1 MEKEKDY
8 QVTVAQEKIKKDAE
22 VECDVC
28 GKEHPTEECPEL
40 GLGNSKFIPQI
51 SRARLTVPHF
61 LNPVEFPD
69 GGVGILALE
78 TIANKTQLGPFE
90 AKKTMHDI
98 DRDDLFVLKI
108 LSKDGSF
115 ISLDASSEA
124 HCNWMALVQVAR
136 NEEEQNCMAYQL
148 GINIFFN
155 TTRDINIGDEL
166 KVWYAPQYAKKL
178 KKSLVPDGTTKS
190 MLGEILFTDPD
201 EDEEEGTDGEGSKDG
216 DSSRDSAEIHP
227 DDVEGDYTCKH
238 CEEKFTSQFLFA
250 KHIRDHLFP
259 VYNYSEGPPRRGRR
273 PVPLKIGE
281 YRNYSLPRNRGR
293 GRGRG
298 RGRPRGS
305 GGARILRGG
314 TGRRPGRPRRSSL
327 MATESENEEEN
338 GMKKQVEDEQNENKI
353 EIPDEMKNVKSDC
366 VKDLASV
373 ESEQTEVKT
382 PVQLVPEENKPT
394 EKRRRGRPRKIHVET
409 PEEAPIAIS
418 PKKSPEL
425 SILDTPVLDGER
437 PRRSA
442 RAFRGLGKLGKW
454 LKYPGEDSSE
464 DEAVGSSEEEG
475 VKLPRKRFGVAM
487 AATLRKAALDEIT
500 SPVSKRR
507 SQTNIAEPKAR
518 TPASSNSASN
528 IKKNDSPVTPKAKVA
543 VEKSVADKAKE
554 VDNVE
559 VKESTEKPSV
569 ESPKK
574 FFVITKSSYEITAEP
589 EQSLVNSDS
598 QPVESVGELTVNGE
612 ESKEETVA
620 EVEEVANVDES
631 IDIKEN
637 IELINRNEN
646 GLNKESDIELGTM
659 EEVVGVPQHERKNT
673 IADLDGTDALTALVN
688 AAISADKVPDP
699 IAMVAADLY
708 EDRSME
714 DDGDSD
720 EYKANIKRSNRP
732 GLYVHGVDTAEDD
745 SENERPHQPLRQRR
759 KKRRRGDDPE
769 LEELESKTKIVE
781 GPNGTEEFACGICN
795 KHFTQLK
802 YLKLHL
808 PAHTDRYRCNI
819 CGKRFARN
827 ESLLKHTCDDTAN
840 LVEQTVDEEG
850 NDTFCCKECG
860 RSFNQIHFAIRHAS
874 MHRARFTCEKCGRV
888 FLRQD
893 LLDEHDCSGGQLE
906 EGEVS
911 HDANHECQICKQSF
925 TSGKYLFR
933 HMAMHT
939 DIYKCEVCG
948 KCYSRK
954 DSLQRHI
961 SRCCPEL
968 SGEYSVHVC
977 PNCKKTFGTQ
987 LGLQNHTLN
996 CGKYQCGACKV
1007 AYFSLKDLAEHE
1019 CAGKVLNEKASVQ
1032 FPCKE
1037 CNKTFASIAYLVR
1050 HEASHH
1056 GAFKCDLCDRIF
1068 IRKEELN
1075 WHTPVCTTRQKI
1087 QQEGS
1092 APCETC
1098 GEVFSEWLA
1107 FKEHHMTHTHPHR
1120 CDKCGKRFIKIG
1132 TLHNHKC
1139 EAIGETG
1146 ADQTNLLACEI
1157 CQKTFKNERYLSRH
1171 LSLHGQPEFACEF
1184 CGKLFTR
1191 KDYLNDHQCRLP
1203 NGTTVRMVRK
1213 KNRLFIKDNLACPD
1227 CGKSFSSRSNMMK
1240 HLKVHGEKQ
1249 AECHICRKK
1258 FHYENYLKLHIATVH
1273 EKQYQLQCTH
1283 CGKVLFSKT
1292 GLIAHIKQFHA
1303 DTIKLYPCPKCGK
1316 TFRQKGNMKTHLIS
1330 HTKERAYKCDVCG
1343 KAFKYPDQLNRHR
1356 LEHTL
1361 QQKYSCELCD
1371 KQFVRTYELRNHMR
1385 NYHSGYVY
1393 VCGVCH
1399 ECCAHRHTIIRHYK
1413 RKHPEVGNVFEEKP
1427 EFIDS
1432 LQKPVTAATQARM
1445 MIENDDIKPSIVRVG
1460 LPRSHEIIVTTDE
1473 DGNRTYSGGEVILQ
1487 QGVSGEMVSN
1497 GEQGIHIEGPGGEST
1512 VFILKVVNQDE
1523 NGAIQEM
1530 ELTEDTKAHL
1540 AQLLQAHGAGQ
1551 DTITHIQVGDQT
1563 LQIQREEDDGSTMLD
1578 DELEQMEGVQDIK
1591 FDPQQLAQLT
1601 HPGEAVVSKLTAS
1614 GLVDGSSQLTALHA
1628 VQAGG
1633 VVGMEGVQVVE
1644 MEGGRLGQIIH
1655 MDEEMGSGVGIQME
1669 SGQVI
1674 HLDQSQL
1681 LEMEEGGRVVVSGDF
1696 GSHHMTGL
1704 PELKVTKRRGT
1715 NGEIVVEVEGQDGQ
1729 MVDLSQ
1735 ALPHANGE
1743 GLEVEGQDE
1752 MEIEQEGEVRMEPD
1766 LGIDQGQTEG

>member
-1 MEKEKDY
+1 MEEEKAKESGGD
-8 QVTVAQEKIKKDAE
+8 

-28 GKEHPTEECPEL
+28 GKGHLTEECPEL
-40 GLGNSKFIPQI
+40 DLSSSKFIPQI
-51 SRARLTVPHF
+51 SKARLTVPLY

-69 GGVGILALE
+69 GGVGIIALQP
-78 TIANKTQLGPFE
+78 IFKKTQLGPFE

-98 DRDDLFVLKI
+98 ERDDLFVLKI

-124 HCNWMALVQVAR
+124 HCNWMALVQVAKT
-136 NEEEQNCMAYQL
+136 EEEQNCMAYQL

-155 TTRDINIGDEL
+155 TTRDVAAGDEL

-178 KKSLVPDGTTKS
+178 KKSLLPDGTTKS
-190 MLGEILFTDPD
+190 MLGEVLLPD
-201 EDEEEGTDGEGSKDG
+201 ADAVEEVHENDGMEGEESRDADE
-216 DSSRDSAEIHP
+216 SRDSDDIHP

-238 CEEKFTSQFLFA
+238 CFEKFTSQFLFA

-259 VYNYSEGPPRRGRR
+259 VYNYTEGPPRRGRR
-273 PVPLKIGE
+273 PVPLKIGD
-281 YRNYSLPRNRGR
+281 YKSYSMGLRGR
-293 GRGRG
+293 PRGIGRG

-305 GGARILRGG
+305 HARMVRTGSGRG
-314 TGRRPGRPRRSSL
+314 PGRPKRVFP
-327 MATESENEEEN
+327 ESETEEEPGSKVAKIVADDGEEANNQAGMESFSEVAEN
-338 GMKKQVEDEQNENKI
+338 GSGDTVETSNKEEEAEEINVVEKK
-353 EIPDEMKNVKSDC
+353 
-366 VKDLASV
+366 
-373 ESEQTEVKT
+373 
-382 PVQLVPEENKPT
+382 
-394 EKRRRGRPRKIHVET
+394 RRGRPRKTKAEIPEDSSVVDTSEVSPNKFDTIET
-409 PEEAPIAIS
+409 PLVYES
-418 PKKSPEL
+418 FQ
-425 SILDTPVLDGER
+425 R

-454 LKYPGEDSSE
+454 LKYPGEASSDEETPVGESEE
-464 DEAVGSSEEEG
+464 DER
-475 VKLPRKRFGVAM
+475 VKPVRKRFGVAM
-487 AATLRKAALDEIT
+487 AASLRKAAMDDIT
-500 SPVSKRR
+500 SPVPRKR
-507 SQTNIAEPKAR
+507 AV
-518 TPASSNSASN
+518 ASLKSPSRDFGDAAAVKN
-528 IKKNDSPVTPKAKVA
+528 IKA
-543 VEKSVADKAKE
+543 E
-554 VDNVE
+554 NVE
-559 VKESTEKPSV
+559 LSSIENSSVLQETAKADDMISTVSV
-569 ESPKK
+569 EDPQTEESPKK
-574 FFVITKSSYEITAEP
+574 YIVVTKGDTTTAYEITE
-589 EQSLVNSDS
+589 SLEMGPSDS
-598 QPVESVGELTVNGE
+598 IASVLSEADIQSHISDPGRTTEMGTVDISEVVHEEVESAVRTDSGNN
-612 ESKEETVA
+612 KEN
-620 EVEEVANVDES
+620 EVEV
-631 IDIKEN
+631 
-637 IELINRNEN
+637 
-646 GLNKESDIELGTM
+646 GTQ
-659 EEVVGVPQHERKNT
+659 EEVVGVAQHERKNT

-708 EDRSME
+708 EERSM
-714 DDGDSD
+714 DDDSDSD
-720 EYKANIKRSNRP
+720 EYKASYRKVSSRGN
-732 GLYVHGVDTAEDD
+732 GYVQTLEAGEVDESD
-745 SENERPHQPLRQRR
+745 PHSQPLRQRR

-769 LEELESKTKIVE
+769 LEDLERRTKIVE
-781 GPNGTEEFACGICN
+781 GPNGTEEFACGICS

-827 ESLLKHTCDDTAN
+827 ESLMKHTCDDTAT
-840 LVEQTVDEEG
+840 LVEQNVDEDG
-850 NDTFCCKECG
+850 NDTFCCRECG
-860 RSFNQIHFAIRHAS
+860 RSFNQLNFAIRHAS
-874 MHRARFTCEKCGRV
+874 MHRARFNCEKCGRT

-893 LLDEHDCSGGQLE
+893 LLDEHDCVGGHLE
-906 EGEVS
+906 EGEVQGE
-911 HDANHECQICKQSF
+911 AIHECQICKQSF

-939 DIYKCEVCG
+939 DIYKCEVCA

-968 SGEYSVHVC
+968 SGEYNVHVC

-1056 GAFKCDLCDRIF
+1056 GAFKCDLCNRVF

-1075 WHTPVCTTRQKI
+1075 WHTPVCTTHQKI

-1098 GEVFSEWLA
+1098 GEVFNEWLA
-1107 FKEHHMTHTHPHR
+1107 FKEHHMTHTHPHK
-1120 CDKCGKRFIKIG
+1120 CDRCGKRFIKIG
-1132 TLHNHKC
+1132 SLHNHKC
-1139 EAIGETG
+1139 EAVGETG
-1146 ADQTNLLACEI
+1146 MDQSNLLSCDI

-1171 LSLHGQPEFACEF
+1171 LSLHGQPDLHFSC
-1184 CGKLFTR
+1184 
-1191 KDYLNDHQCRLP
+1191 
-1203 NGTTVRMVRK
+1203 
-1213 KNRLFIKDNLACPD
+1213 
-1227 CGKSFSSRSNMMK
+1227 SSRSNMMK
-1240 HLKVHGEKQ
+1240 HMKVHGAKH
-1249 AECHICRKK
+1249 AECPICHKK
-1258 FHYENYLKLHIATVH
+1258 FHYENYLKLHVATVH

-1283 CGKVLFSKT
+1283 CGKVLYSKT

-1330 HTKERAYKCDVCG
+1330 HTKDRAYKCDSCT

-1361 QQKYSCELCD
+1361 SQKYSCELCD

-1432 LQKPVTAATQARM
+1432 LQKPVTAVSHSRLM
-1445 MIENDDIKPSIVRVG
+1445 FEPEDMKPGIVHMG
-1460 LPRSHEIIVTTDE
+1460 LPTHEIIVTAE
-1473 DGNRTYSGGEVILQ
+1473 DGSHAYSSREMILHQTSSGEL
-1487 QGVSGEMVSN
+1487 VSGDQNLHDVMEVSN
-1497 GEQGIHIEGPGGEST
+1497 GEQT
-1512 VFILKVVNQDE
+1512 LFILKVVNQDE
-1523 NGAIQEM
+1523 NGTMQEM
-1530 ELTEDTKAHL
+1530 ELTDDTKAHL

-1551 DTITHIQVGDQT
+1551 DTITHIRLGDQT
-1563 LQIQREEDDGSTMLD
+1563 LQIQREDGSTIMGD
-1578 DELEQMEGVQDIK
+1578 DSEQMEMIQEIK
-1591 FDPQQLAQLT
+1591 FDPQQLAELQS
-1601 HPGEAVVSKLTAS
+1601 HGESVVTKLDPDALGMSETVENIVQQSQAVVSAMKAVTS
-1614 GLVDGSSQLTALHA
+1614 GRAA
-1628 VQAGG
+1628 
-1633 VVGMEGVQVVE
+1633 MEGLQVVE
-1644 MEGGRLGQIIH
+1644 MDGGRLGHIIH
-1655 MDEEMGSGVGIQME
+1655 MEDGGQVLEMSSGGAQVIQME

-1674 HLDQSQL
+1674 HLEQSHL
-1681 LEMEEGGRVVVSGDF
+1681 DELEQGNGVVVSGDF
-1696 GSHHMTGL
+1696 GAHDIEGL
-1704 PELKVTKRRGT
+1704 SELKVTKRRGS
-1715 NGEIVVEVEGQDGQ
+1715 NGEIVVEVEGHDGQ
-1729 MVDLSQ
+1729 MVDLSHIAEAQ
-1735 ALPHANGE
+1735 AGLSSVDLEISQQNHDD
-1743 GLEVEGQDE
+1743 LEVEAEESIQE
-1752 MEIEQEGEVRMEPD
+1752 HCEEESQEILTEVNMTD
-1766 LGIDQGQTEG
+1766 